1 MLLYL
6 LSFKKHIA
14 NGRTRNE
21 VKVDRRFAPLDRTK
35 ISQKYSARIDST
47 SLSLNASQKYSR
59 NERPPFHAAYGG
71 FVLSAYRQRFDRT
84 SKSKVQ
90 IVTVVPRRS
99 VSLHARVRAFG
110 IDSRVHFAPA
120 RLVTRTRPGMR
131 PTGAQS
137 STGATSSFRSRHRPS
152 ATRTFPPRR
161 SSNRSVTPRRAAP
174 RYVASSLMRIALA
187 PVSRRTGNSDIEGGR
202 HRSSASHRPLR
213 IRISRVLDLCRWNG
227 LSIVLWS
234 PKLWRSIVD
243 FASYVDTLSSFATCY
258 FSAFLLFHASI
269 CNRSIAFCPDR
280 AGLRK
285 DNGRV

>member
-35 ISQKYSARIDST
+35 ISQKYSTRIDPT
-47 SLSLNASQKYSR
+47 SLSSNASKKYST
-59 NERPPFHAAYGG
+59 NERPSRPSPSRAAYGG

-84 SKSKVQ
+84 SKSKVR
-90 IVTVVPRRS
+90 IVTVVARRS

-161 SSNRSVTPRRAAP
+161 SSNRSVTPRRVAP
-174 RYVASSLMRIALA
+174 RHVPSSPMRIALA
-187 PVSRRTGNSDIEGGR
+187 PVSRQTGNSDIESER

-213 IRISRVLDLCRWNG
+213 IRISRLLDLCR
-227 LSIVLWS
+227 
-234 PKLWRSIVD
+234 
-243 FASYVDTLSSFATCY
+243 
-258 FSAFLLFHASI
+258 
-269 CNRSIAFCPDR
+269 
-280 AGLRK
+280 
-285 DNGRV
+285 